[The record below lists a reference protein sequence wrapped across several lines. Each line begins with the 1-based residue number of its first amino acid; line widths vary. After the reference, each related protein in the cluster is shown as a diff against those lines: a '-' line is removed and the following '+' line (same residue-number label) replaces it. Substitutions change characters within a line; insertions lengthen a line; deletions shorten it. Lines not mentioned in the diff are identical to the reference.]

1 MVEPLQHLCGS
12 WTSWELFGPP
22 SPCLDLHL
30 LTWLLLLVPLSQELA
45 FPGATTTSS
54 SSRRDSAALHSWV
67 AHRMQLYMAA
77 LATHL
82 PRVSEGGT
90 LAAVLEHVTYCGTSL
105 SRVGLDLSGLLQP
118 VAQAVAVQLFSGSLA
133 AAVEGFQTRLDSH
146 KWVPLPA
153 PVLGKARAAAA
164 AAAGG
169 EGGGGS
175 ADGSGGAAGGGRGPE
190 GEDLAPP
197 YVLMEHVPLA
207 VFTNGVLAALN
218 ELRHCA
224 LLALQQPLAAR
235 LNAALEQVAG
245 ALVLY
250 RHSHPLGDSEAPLF
264 KAAASALADVVVPF
278 VGVCFGRVFPGASG
292 LIKGEAV
299 AEVLQEVLSD

>member
-1 MVEPLQHLCGS
+1 
-12 WTSWELFGPP
+12 
-22 SPCLDLHL
+22 
-30 LTWLLLLVPLSQELA
+30 
-45 FPGATTTSS
+45 
-54 SSRRDSAALHSWV
+54 
-67 AHRMQLYMAA
+67 MQLYMAA
-77 LATHL
+77 LAAHL

-90 LAAVLEHVTYCGTSL
+90 LAAVLEHVSYCGTSL

-169 EGGGGS
+169 EGGGG
-175 ADGSGGAAGGGRGPE
+175 ADGSRGAG

-224 LLALQQPLAAR
+224 LLALQQPLAGR

-245 ALVLY
+245 SLVLY

-264 KAAASALADVVVPF
+264 RAAASALADVVVPF